1 MSFKNENEIYAL
13 EMLVVDEEGTRR
25 QGTCLKTFLK
35 KFGPLLQEGSTVI
48 IKNPTLG
55 DNLSSFKYVDC
66 PHKICLYYDSKVIKC
81 NDFLGSDN
89 GFSFT
94 PFSSILDKT
103 FQNTQPID
111 VIGDVCVCYDTESF
125 TGKNGKESVKR
136 TMQLEDKEGNKIYV
150 TLWDSYVHQFND
162 YISQNPGVTRVVLI
176 IQFGKLSWFKDKPYV
191 SNSYTVTKVFINHDF
206 SEIQEFKTSKS
217 PKESASG
224 SVSGS
229 QRSTGSI
236 FYSFRDDFLVH
247 TDFKKML
254 RLLSLKSHNKLLYW
268 ELSSVLSKR
277 YPGSMTHAPDV
288 TARWFLRNLLLSFHL
303 EKKKHGSVRV
313 MYVLNKK
320 ISCVQRFKI
329 PLRVQDA
336 TGMIS
341 LTLFEKDAI
350 KIFKKTAQDMYQ
362 TYLEGGYKG
371 FIPDDFESLYEK
383 KYAFKIDVTK
393 YNTENDYPFYGI
405 LKLSNDLVIVTELE
419 DRFQEDQDQGADT
432 PFNCVSNNLI
442 SEDTSAFKG
451 TVSYTG
457 DNQTPNDAADKSI
470 GKRPVSSESN
480 ETKKD
485 ARLELKRNLK
495 EVYDVEDNDCA
506 SATKASPTI
515 QPIQVQDGKFD
526 FLIPKLEK

>member
-1 MSFKNENEIYAL
+1 MSKPDTSSASAMSKKDCSSAAPLPSIIPPSEITFLKDLHPSRSEFTIKIRVLRAWNRMSFKNENEIYAL

-206 SEIQEFKTSKS
+206 SEIQEFKTR
-217 PKESASG
+217 
-224 SVSGS
+224 V
-229 QRSTGSI
+229 
-236 FYSFRDDFLVH
+236 
-247 TDFKKML
+247 
-254 RLLSLKSHNKLLYW
+254 
-268 ELSSVLSKR
+268 
-277 YPGSMTHAPDV
+277 V
-288 TARWFLRNLLLSFHL
+288 T
-303 EKKKHGSVRV
+303 
-313 MYVLNKK
+313 
-320 ISCVQRFKI
+320 
-329 PLRVQDA
+329 
-336 TGMIS
+336 
-341 LTLFEKDAI
+341 
-350 KIFKKTAQDMYQ
+350 
-362 TYLEGGYKG
+362 
-371 FIPDDFESLYEK
+371 
-383 KYAFKIDVTK
+383 
-393 YNTENDYPFYGI
+393 
-405 LKLSNDLVIVTELE
+405 
-419 DRFQEDQDQGADT
+419 
-432 PFNCVSNNLI
+432 
-442 SEDTSAFKG
+442 KG

-457 DNQTPNDAADKSI
+457 DNQTPNDAADMSI

-495 EVYDVEDNDCA
+495 EVYDVEDNDSA